1 LDADLKAYIDACQVK
16 LIGSVGEKNML
27 VPDKT
32 NPSSKTYRFL
42 FLSVFML
49 FFSGCASTG
58 NLPAAPKKA
67 DSLEYKYVIGAL
79 DTLSITV
86 WRNPELSTSIQVRPD
101 GRISTPLIKDLQAVG
116 RTPQE
121 LSAEIEKLLSNYI
134 RDPNVTVIVTGFQG
148 VFGEQIR
155 IIGEAARPQSIPYR
169 QGMTLLDV
177 MIVVGGLT
185 DFADGNSAVLVRGRE
200 GGKEYRVRIRDLV
213 KRGDITANVEVKPG
227 DVVIIPQGWF

>member
-1 LDADLKAYIDACQVK
+1 MPGMSLKNA
-16 LIGSVGEKNML
+16 LSNFLKNVAATFGL
-27 VPDKT
+27 V
-32 NPSSKTYRFL
+32 L
-42 FLSVFML
+42 L
-49 FFSGCASTG
+49 GACASTG

-121 LSAEIEKLLSNYI
+121 LAAEIEKQLSNYI
-134 RDPNVTVIVTGFQG
+134 REPNVTVIVTGFQG

-185 DFADGNSAVLVRGRE
+185 DFADGNSAILVRGRE